1 MKPFFYWFSG
11 VGLAVAL
18 GASAST
24 ADSEPGI
31 LAVETVIGVY
41 DSRAVAY
48 AHFWS
53 ADEQRNRSAVIAA
66 GRAAEA
72 AGNTALFE
80 EKSRAMADYQKRMH
94 NQVFGDA
101 PATEAMAA
109 LAGRMPVLLGKLG
122 VVRLV
127 SKWDRKALRAVPEK
141 SRVDVTEELVREFIT
156 PDDKQRKVLD
166 SMKTSKPVPRKQI
179 GHAATRLGWG

>member
-1 MKPFFYWFSG
+1 MKPFLYWFSA
-11 VGLAVAL
+11 VGLAVAM
-18 GASAST
+18 GAPASA
-24 ADSEPGI
+24 ADSASGTPAAER
-31 LAVETVIGVY
+31 VVGVY

-53 ADEQRNRSAVIAA
+53 AQEQRNRNAVIAA

-94 NQVFGDA
+94 DQVFGDA

-109 LAGRMPVLLGKLG
+109 LAGKMPVLLSELG
-122 VVRLV
+122 VARLV
-127 SKWDRKALRAVPEK
+127 SKWDQKVLRAVPAK

-166 SMKTSKPVPRKQI
+166 SMKTSKPVPRRRI
-179 GHAATRLGWG
+179 SHVATRFGRG